1 MIAQA
6 IQEAVRFI
14 LPSFRSFRLWN
25 DEAGLTQPLGLIK
38 DEKGGQNIMIEVHS
52 ISFRYHEDWVLQE
65 VSFRVEKGEFVG
77 VIGPNGSGKT
87 TLLKILYRLLAPQHG
102 EILFE
107 LVPMKKMD
115 RADIAKRI
123 AVVAQETHLLFPFTV
138 LETVL
143 MGRSPYL
150 GHLMFES
157 EKDVEIARKAMEW
170 TSILPLSERPM
181 DELSGGERK
190 RVFIARALAQEP
202 EVILLDEPTANLDIH
217 HQIDFLDLILA
228 LNRERGLTIV
238 MASHDMNMASEFC
251 DRLILLQRGRIYK
264 TGPPGEVITRENI
277 ESVYGC
283 EVWVDQHPISGM
295 PRISLMKK
303 GGL

>member
-1 MIAQA
+1 
-6 IQEAVRFI
+6 
-14 LPSFRSFRLWN
+14 
-25 DEAGLTQPLGLIK
+25 
-38 DEKGGQNIMIEVHS
+38 MIEVNS
-52 ISFRYHEDWVLQE
+52 ISFRYHEDWVLQNI
-65 VSFRVEKGEFVG
+65 SFRVEKGEFVG

-87 TLLKILYRLLAPQHG
+87 TLLKILYRLLAPQKG

-107 LVPMKKMD
+107 LVPLKKMD
-115 RADIAKRI
+115 QTDIAKRV

-150 GHLMFES
+150 RNLVFES
-157 EKDVEIARKAMEW
+157 EKDLEIAKKAMEW
-170 TSILPLSERPM
+170 TKILPFSERPL

-217 HQIDFLDLILA
+217 HQIDFLDLIVA

-251 DRLILLQRGRIYK
+251 DRLILLQGGRIYQMG
-264 TGPPGEVITRENI
+264 TPEEVITRENI
-277 ESVYGC
+277 ENVYGC
-283 EVWVDQHPISGM
+283 EVWIDQHPISGM

-303 GGL
+303 GGIKR

>member
-1 MIAQA
+1 
-6 IQEAVRFI
+6 
-14 LPSFRSFRLWN
+14 
-25 DEAGLTQPLGLIK
+25 
-38 DEKGGQNIMIEVHS
+38 MIEVNS
-52 ISFRYHEDWVLQE
+52 IAFRYREEWVLQD

-87 TLLKILYRLLAPQHG
+87 TLLKMLYRLLSPQKG

-107 LVPMKKMD
+107 LVPIRKMD

-123 AVVAQETHLLFPFTV
+123 GVVAQETQLLFPFSV

-157 EKDVEIARKAMEW
+157 EKDLEIAKKAMEW
-170 TSILPLSERPM
+170 TETLSFSERPM

-217 HQIDFLDLILA
+217 HQMDFLDLILT
-228 LNRERGLTIV
+228 LNRERGLTIL
-238 MASHDMNMASEFC
+238 MASHDMNVASEFC
-251 DRLILLQRGRIYK
+251 DRLILLQEGRIYQIG
-264 TGPPGEVITRENI
+264 TPDEVITKENI
-277 ESVYGC
+277 EKVYGC
-283 EVWVDQHPISGM
+283 EVWVDQNPFSGM
-295 PRISLMKK
+295 PRINLMKK
-303 GGL
+303 GAH

>member
-1 MIAQA
+1 
-6 IQEAVRFI
+6 
-14 LPSFRSFRLWN
+14 
-25 DEAGLTQPLGLIK
+25 
-38 DEKGGQNIMIEVHS
+38 MIEVNS
-52 ISFRYHEDWVLQE
+52 ISFRYHEDWVLQNI
-65 VSFRVEKGEFVG
+65 SFRVEKGEFVG

-87 TLLKILYRLLAPQHG
+87 TLLILYRFLAPQKG

-107 LVPMKKMD
+107 LVPLKKMD
-115 RADIAKRI
+115 QTDIAKRV

-150 GHLMFES
+150 RNLVFES
-157 EKDVEIARKAMEW
+157 EKDLEIAKKAMEW
-170 TSILPLSERPM
+170 TKILPFSERPL

-217 HQIDFLDLILA
+217 HQIDFLDLIVA

-251 DRLILLQRGRIYK
+251 DRLILLQGGRIYQMG
-264 TGPPGEVITRENI
+264 TPEEVITRENI
-277 ESVYGC
+277 ENVYGC
-283 EVWVDQHPISGM
+283 EVWIDQHPISGM

-303 GGL
+303 GGIKR

>member
-1 MIAQA
+1 
-6 IQEAVRFI
+6 
-14 LPSFRSFRLWN
+14 
-25 DEAGLTQPLGLIK
+25 
-38 DEKGGQNIMIEVHS
+38 MIEVHS
-52 ISFRYHEDWVLQE
+52 VSFRYHEDWVLQD
-65 VSFRVEKGEFVG
+65 VSFRVERGEFVG

-87 TLLKILYRLLAPQHG
+87 TLLKILYRLLSPQKG

-123 AVVAQETHLLFPFTV
+123 AVVAQETHLLFPFSV
-138 LETVL
+138 IETVL
-143 MGRSPYL
+143 MGRSPHL

-157 EKDVEIARKAMEW
+157 EKDLEIAKKAMEW
-170 TSILPLSERPM
+170 TKVLPFSERSM

-217 HQIDFLDLILA
+217 HQMDFLELILT

-238 MASHDMNMASEFC
+238 MASHDMNIASEFC
-251 DRLILLQRGRIYK
+251 DRLILLRGGGIYK
-264 TGPPGEVITRENI
+264 AGTPDEVITKENI
-277 ESVYGC
+277 ENVYGC
-283 EVWVDQHPISGM
+283 EVWVDQNPFSGM
-295 PRISLMKK
+295 PRISLLKK
-303 GGL
+303 GGYAP

>member
-1 MIAQA
+1 
-6 IQEAVRFI
+6 
-14 LPSFRSFRLWN
+14 
-25 DEAGLTQPLGLIK
+25 
-38 DEKGGQNIMIEVHS
+38 MIEVNS
-52 ISFRYHEDWVLQE
+52 ISFRYHEDWVLQNI
-65 VSFRVEKGEFVG
+65 SFGVEKGEFVG

-87 TLLKILYRLLAPQHG
+87 TLLKILYRLLAPQKG

-107 LVPMKKMD
+107 LVPLKKMD
-115 RADIAKRI
+115 RTDIAKRI

-150 GHLMFES
+150 GDSMFES
-157 EKDVEIARKAMEW
+157 ELEIAKRAMEW
-170 TSILPLSERPM
+170 TKILPFSERPM

-190 RVFIARALAQEP
+190 RVFIARALVQEP

-217 HQIDFLDLILA
+217 HQIDFLDLILT

-251 DRLILLQRGRIYK
+251 DRLILLQGGRIYK

-283 EVWVDQHPISGM
+283 EVWIDQHPISGM

-303 GGL
+303 GGH

>member
-1 MIAQA
+1 
-6 IQEAVRFI
+6 
-14 LPSFRSFRLWN
+14 
-25 DEAGLTQPLGLIK
+25 
-38 DEKGGQNIMIEVHS
+38 MIEVNS
-52 ISFRYHEDWVLQE
+52 ISFRYHEDWVLQD

-87 TLLKILYRLLAPQHG
+87 TLLKILYRLLSPQRG

-107 LVPMKKMD
+107 LVPMRKMD
-115 RADIAKRI
+115 RNDIAKRI
-123 AVVAQETHLLFPFTV
+123 AVVAQETQLLFPFSV

-157 EKDVEIARKAMEW
+157 EKDLEIAKKAMEW
-170 TSILPLSERPM
+170 TKVFPFSERPM

-217 HQIDFLDLILA
+217 HQIDFLDLILT

-238 MASHDMNMASEFC
+238 MASHDMNIASEFC
-251 DRLILLQRGRIYK
+251 DRLILLQDGRIYK
-264 TGPPGEVITRENI
+264 MGTPDEVITKENI

-283 EVWVDQHPISGM
+283 EVWIDQNPVSGM
-295 PRISLMKK
+295 PRINLSKK
-303 GGL
+303 GVH

>member
-1 MIAQA
+1 
-6 IQEAVRFI
+6 
-14 LPSFRSFRLWN
+14 
-25 DEAGLTQPLGLIK
+25 
-38 DEKGGQNIMIEVHS
+38 MIEVNS
-52 ISFRYHEDWVLQE
+52 ISFRYHEDWVLQD

-87 TLLKILYRLLAPQHG
+87 TLLKILYRLLSPQKG

-107 LVPMKKMD
+107 LVPMRKMD
-115 RADIAKRI
+115 RNDIAKRI
-123 AVVAQETHLLFPFTV
+123 AVVAQETQLLFPFSV

-157 EKDVEIARKAMEW
+157 ERDLEIAKKAMEW
-170 TSILPLSERPM
+170 TKVFPFSERPM

-217 HQIDFLDLILA
+217 HQIDFLDLILT

-238 MASHDMNMASEFC
+238 MASHDMNIASEFC
-251 DRLILLQRGRIYK
+251 DRLILLQDGRIYK
-264 TGPPGEVITRENI
+264 MGTPDEVITKENI

-283 EVWVDQHPISGM
+283 EVWIDQNPVSGM
-295 PRISLMKK
+295 PRINLSKK
-303 GGL
+303 GVH

>member
-1 MIAQA
+1 
-6 IQEAVRFI
+6 
-14 LPSFRSFRLWN
+14 
-25 DEAGLTQPLGLIK
+25 
-38 DEKGGQNIMIEVHS
+38 MIEVDS
-52 ISFRYHEDWVLQE
+52 ISFRYHEDWVLQD
-65 VSFRVEKGEFVG
+65 VSFRLEKGEFVG

-87 TLLKILYRLLAPQHG
+87 TLLRILYGFLAPEKG
-102 EILFE
+102 EIFFE
-107 LVPMKKMD
+107 LTPMKNMS
-115 RADIAKRI
+115 RMNIAKKI

-150 GHLMFES
+150 GNLIFES
-157 EKDVEIARKAMEW
+157 QKDLEIAKKAMEW
-170 TSILPLSERPM
+170 TNILPFSGRPM

-217 HQIDFLDLILA
+217 HQIDFLNLILT

-251 DRLILLQRGRIYK
+251 DRLILLQRGMIYK
-264 TGPPGEVITRENI
+264 TGSPREVITRENI
-277 ESVYGC
+277 KSVYGC
-283 EVWVDQHPISGM
+283 EVWIDQHPVSGM

-303 GGL
+303 GGIKR